1 VQIGSADSSELQFFA
16 AGIMSFAI
24 LRNLLLER
32 EKGAPPTDPY
42 LVFEPPTLFLMSKMF
57 YLLFPISTH
66 KHVKIGIAK
75 GEKTRYSL

>member
-1 VQIGSADSSELQFFA
+1 VQIGSAESSELQFFA

-32 EKGAPPTDPY
+32 GAPPTDPY
-42 LVFEPPTLFLMSKMF
+42 LVFEPPTLFLMSKMS
-57 YLLFPISTH
+57 YLLFPITSH

-75 GEKTRYSL
+75 GKKTRYS